1 MMRIKS
7 AFLAL
12 KKRFLFSVLLLIQ
25 ITFGLAT
32 ITSSINVFYNLHH
45 LNDKSSS
52 VLNVDKT
59 YLINFET
66 TADRLQ
72 SKKFNKEQIQEVYKT
87 IQQNKDVI
95 SYGTY
100 EQRVIEIESSNRPLQ
115 TSMITDL
122 KHKTFRDDRPTI
134 KTIFVDE
141 NYYKMLHLPL
151 KSEEGFLHEDFK
163 KNSEE
168 KTKVLMGSY
177 FKKYFQV
184 GDTINNQY
192 TIIGFLPENKF
203 IVNNNNPLNA
213 YLKLDYAMIMPMSSN
228 RYEKYEAM
236 FLRLHQS
243 TVLYLR
249 KDADVKKL
257 EESIL
262 LKGNDG
268 TFYLKS
274 LGNEINEGVTLD
286 SYSEIPQL
294 IVGILFVLFS
304 IVGIVV
310 TTIISILMRKREFG
324 IKIAFG
330 ESKFGMFIQI
340 VLENIIVAIVGLGMS
355 LVYFSWRYGALL
367 QMSKD
372 IKTATV
378 LDFKLDMPILF
389 LVFLFLLMIII
400 VSNVIV
406 FLYIRKLEPKTLIGG
421 ME

>member
-1 MMRIKS
+1 MRIKS

-52 VLNVDKT
+52 VLNADKT
-59 YLINFET
+59 YLVTFEMT
-66 TADRLQ
+66 TDKLQ
-72 SKKFNKEQIQEVYKT
+72 SNKFNKEQIQEVYKT

-100 EQRVIEIESSNRPLQ
+100 EARVIEIESSNRPFQ
-115 TSMITDL
+115 NSMITDL
-122 KHKTFRDDRPTI
+122 KNKTFRDDRPTI
-134 KTIFVDE
+134 TTIFVDE
-141 NYYKMLHLPL
+141 NYYKMLQLPL
-151 KSEEGFLHEDFK
+151 KSEEGFLHEDFQ

-192 TIIGFLPENKF
+192 TITGFLPENKF
-203 IVNNNNPLNA
+203 IVNNNTTNA
-213 YLKLDYAMIMPMSSN
+213 YSKLDYVMIIPMSSN
-228 RYEKYEAM
+228 RVEKYEAM

-257 EESIL
+257 EESIQ
-262 LKGNDG
+262 LKGNGG
-268 TFYLKS
+268 TFYLKN
-274 LGNEINEGVTLD
+274 LGDEINEDVTFN

-294 IVGILFVLFS
+294 IVGILFILFS

-355 LVYFSWRYGALL
+355 LVYFSWRYGVLL

-372 IKTATV
+372 LKESTV
-378 LDFKLDMPILF
+378 LDFKLNMPILF
-389 LVFLFLLMIII
+389 LVFLFLLLIIV

-406 FLYIRKLEPKTLIGG
+406 FLFIRKLEPKTLIGG

>member
-7 AFLAL
+7 TFIAL

-59 YLINFET
+59 YLVTFERT
-66 TADRLQ
+66 TDRLQ
-72 SKKFNKEQIQEVYKT
+72 SNQFNKEQIQAVYNT
-87 IQQNKDVI
+87 IHQNKDVI

-100 EQRVIEIESSNRPLQ
+100 EESLIEIESSNRPLQ
-115 TSMITDL
+115 NSMIADL
-122 KHKTFRDDRPTI
+122 KHKTFHDERPTVQ
-134 KTIFVDE
+134 TIVVDE
-141 NYYKMLHLPL
+141 NYYQLLHLPL
-151 KSEEGFLHEDFK
+151 KPEEVFLHEDFQ
-163 KNSEE
+163 KNSED

-203 IVNNNNPLNA
+203 IVNNNSTNV
-213 YLKLDYAMIMPMSSN
+213 YLKLDYAMIMPMSSD
-228 RYEKYEAM
+228 RYENYEGM

-243 TVLYLR
+243 TVLHLQ
-249 KDADVKKL
+249 KDADIKKL
-257 EESIL
+257 EESIQ
-262 LKGNDG
+262 LKGNGG
-268 TFYLKS
+268 TFHLKN
-274 LGNEINEGVTLD
+274 LGDEINIDVTLN

-294 IVGILFVLFS
+294 IIGILFILFS

-310 TTIISILMRKREFG
+310 TTIVSILMRKREFG
-324 IKIAFG
+324 IKIVFG

-340 VLENIIVAIVGLGMS
+340 VLENIIVAIAGLGMS
-355 LVYFSWRYGALL
+355 LVYFSWRYGRLL

-372 IKTATV
+372 FKVASV
-378 LDFKLDMPILF
+378 LDFKLNMPIIF
-389 LVFLFLLMIII
+389 LVFLFLLLIII
-400 VSNVIV
+400 VSNFIV
-406 FLYIRKLEPKTLIGG
+406 FLFIRKLEPKTLIGG

>member
-1 MMRIKS
+1 MRIKS

-59 YLINFET
+59 YLVTFERT
-66 TADRLQ
+66 TDRLQ
-72 SKKFNKEQIQEVYKT
+72 SNQFNKEQIQAVYNT
-87 IQQNKDVI
+87 IHQNKDVI

-100 EQRVIEIESSNRPLQ
+100 EESLIEIESSNRPLQ
-115 TSMITDL
+115 NSMIADL
-122 KHKTFRDDRPTI
+122 KHKTFHDERPTVQ
-134 KTIFVDE
+134 TIVVDE
-141 NYYKMLHLPL
+141 NYYKLLHLPL
-151 KSEEGFLHEDFK
+151 KPEEVFLHEDFQ
-163 KNSEE
+163 KNSED

-203 IVNNNNPLNA
+203 IVDNNSTNV
-213 YLKLDYAMIMPMSSN
+213 YLKLDYAMIMPMSFD
-228 RYEKYEAM
+228 RYENYEGM

-243 TVLYLR
+243 TVLHLQ
-249 KDADVKKL
+249 KDADIKKL
-257 EESIL
+257 EESIQ
-262 LKGNDG
+262 LKGNGG
-268 TFYLKS
+268 TFHLKN
-274 LGNEINEGVTLD
+274 LGDEINIDVTLN

-294 IVGILFVLFS
+294 IIGILFILFS

-310 TTIISILMRKREFG
+310 TTIVSILMRKREFG
-324 IKIAFG
+324 IKIVFG

-355 LVYFSWRYGALL
+355 LVYFSWRYGRLL

-372 IKTATV
+372 FKVASV

-389 LVFLFLLMIII
+389 LVFLFLLLIIV

-406 FLYIRKLEPKTLIGG
+406 FLFIRKLEPKTLIGG

>member
-1 MMRIKS
+1 MMKIKS

-12 KKRFLFSVLLLIQ
+12 KKRLLFSVLLLIQ

-66 TADRLQ
+66 TADRSQ
-72 SKKFNKEQIQEVYKT
+72 SNKFNKEQIQEVYKT

-115 TSMITDL
+115 TSMINDL
-122 KHKTFRDDRPTI
+122 KHKTYHDDRPTI

-141 NYYKMLHLPL
+141 NYYKLLHLPL
-151 KSEEGFLHEDFK
+151 KFEEGFLHEDFQ

-192 TIIGFLPENKF
+192 TITGFLPENKF
-203 IVNNNNPLNA
+203 IVNNNTTNT

-243 TVLYLR
+243 TVLYLQ
-249 KDADVKKL
+249 KGADIKKL
-257 EESIL
+257 EESIQ

-274 LGNEINEGVTLD
+274 LGEEINEGVTLD

-294 IVGILFVLFS
+294 IVGILFILFS

-372 IKTATV
+372 IKTVTV

-389 LVFLFLLMIII
+389 LVFLFLL
-400 VSNVIV
+400 
-406 FLYIRKLEPKTLIGG
+406 LI
-421 ME
+421 

>member
-7 AFLAL
+7 AFIAL

-32 ITSSINVFYNLHH
+32 LTSSINVFYNLHH

-59 YLINFET
+59 YLVTFEMT
-66 TADRLQ
+66 TDRLQ
-72 SKKFNKEQIQEVYKT
+72 SNQFNKEKIQAVYNT
-87 IQQNKDVI
+87 IHQNKDVI

-100 EQRVIEIESSNRPLQ
+100 EERVIEIESSNRPFQ
-115 TSMITDL
+115 NSMITDL
-122 KHKTFRDDRPTI
+122 KNKTFHDERPTI

-141 NYYKMLHLPL
+141 NYYKMLRLPL
-151 KSEEGFLHEDFK
+151 KPEEGFSHDDFQ

-184 GDTINNQY
+184 GDTINDQY
-192 TIIGFLPENKF
+192 TITGFLPENKF
-203 IVNNNNPLNA
+203 IVNNNTTNT
-213 YLKLDYAMIMPMSSN
+213 YLKLDYAMIMPMSFD
-228 RYEKYEAM
+228 RFEKYEAM

-243 TVLYLR
+243 TVLYLQ
-249 KDADVKKL
+249 KGADVKKL
-257 EESIL
+257 EESIQ
-262 LKGNDG
+262 LKGNGG
-268 TFYLKS
+268 TFHLKS
-274 LGNEINEGVTLD
+274 LGDEINEDVTLNG
-286 SYSEIPQL
+286 YSEIPQL
-294 IVGILFVLFS
+294 IVGILFIVFS

-310 TTIISILMRKREFG
+310 TTIVSILMRKREFG

-340 VLENIIVAIVGLGMS
+340 VLENIIVAITGLGMS
-355 LVYFSWRYGALL
+355 IAYFSWRYGVLL

-372 IKTATV
+372 LKEATV

-389 LVFLFLLMIII
+389 LVFLFLLLII
-400 VSNVIV
+400 VISNIIV
-406 FLYIRKLEPKTLIGG
+406 FLFIRKLEPKTLIGG

>member
-7 AFLAL
+7 AFIAL

-52 VLNVDKT
+52 ALNVDKT
-59 YLINFET
+59 YLVTFER

-72 SKKFNKEQIQEVYKT
+72 SNQFNKEQIQAVYNT
-87 IQQNKDVI
+87 IHQNKDVI

-100 EQRVIEIESSNRPLQ
+100 EESLIEIESSNRPLQ
-115 TSMITDL
+115 NSMIADL
-122 KHKTFRDDRPTI
+122 KHKTFHDERPTVQ
-134 KTIFVDE
+134 TIVVDE
-141 NYYKMLHLPL
+141 NYYKLLGLHFKP
-151 KSEEGFLHEDFK
+151 EDFP

-192 TIIGFLPENKF
+192 IIIGFLPENKF
-203 IVNNNNPLNA
+203 IVDNNTTNV
-213 YLKLDYAMIMPMSSN
+213 YLKLDYAMIMPMSSD
-228 RYEKYEAM
+228 RYENYEGM

-243 TVLYLR
+243 TVLHLR

-257 EESIL
+257 EESIQ
-262 LKGNDG
+262 LKGNGG
-268 TFYLKS
+268 TFHLKN
-274 LGNEINEGVTLD
+274 LGDEINIDVTLN

-294 IVGILFVLFS
+294 IVGILFILFS
-304 IVGIVV
+304 IVGMVV
-310 TTIISILMRKREFG
+310 TTIVSILMRKREFG
-324 IKIAFG
+324 IKIVFG

-340 VLENIIVAIVGLGMS
+340 VLENIIVAIAGLGMS
-355 LVYFSWRYGALL
+355 IAYFSWRYGKLL

-372 IKTATV
+372 FKAV
-378 LDFKLDMPILF
+378 SALDFKLDMPILF
-389 LVFLFLLMIII
+389 LVFLFLLLIII

-406 FLYIRKLEPKTLIGG
+406 FLFIRKLEPKTLIGG

>member
-12 KKRFLFSVLLLIQ
+12 KKRLLFSVLLLIQ

-66 TADRLQ
+66 TADRSQ
-72 SKKFNKEQIQEVYKT
+72 SNKFNKEQIQEVYKT

-115 TSMITDL
+115 TSMINDL
-122 KHKTFRDDRPTI
+122 KHKTYHDDRPTI

-141 NYYKMLHLPL
+141 NYYKLLHLPL
-151 KSEEGFLHEDFK
+151 KFEEGFLHEDFQ

-192 TIIGFLPENKF
+192 TITGFLPENKF
-203 IVNNNNPLNA
+203 IVNNNTTNT

-243 TVLYLR
+243 TVLYLQ
-249 KDADVKKL
+249 KGADIKKL
-257 EESIL
+257 EESIQ

-274 LGNEINEGVTLD
+274 LGEEINEGVTLD

-294 IVGILFVLFS
+294 IVGILFILFS

-372 IKTATV
+372 IKTVTV
-378 LDFKLDMPILF
+378 LDL
-389 LVFLFLLMIII
+389 
-400 VSNVIV
+400 S
-406 FLYIRKLEPKTLIGG
+406 LIHI
-421 ME
+421 

>member
-7 AFLAL
+7 AFIAL

-32 ITSSINVFYNLHH
+32 ITSSINVFYNLHY

-59 YLINFET
+59 YLVTFEMT
-66 TADRLQ
+66 TDRLQ
-72 SKKFNKEQIQEVYKT
+72 SNQFNKEEIQAVYNT
-87 IQQNKDVI
+87 IHQNKDVI

-100 EQRVIEIESSNRPLQ
+100 EERVIEIESSNRPFQ
-115 TSMITDL
+115 ISMITDL
-122 KHKTFRDDRPTI
+122 KHKTFHDERPTI

-151 KSEEGFLHEDFK
+151 KPEEGFSHDDFQ

-192 TIIGFLPENKF
+192 TITGFLPENKF
-203 IVNNNNPLNA
+203 IVNNNTTNT
-213 YLKLDYAMIMPMSSN
+213 YLKLDYAMIMPMSFD
-228 RYEKYEAM
+228 RFEKYEAM

-243 TVLYLR
+243 TVLYLQ
-249 KDADVKKL
+249 KGADVKKL
-257 EESIL
+257 EESIQ
-262 LKGNDG
+262 LKGNSG
-268 TFYLKS
+268 TFHLKS
-274 LGNEINEGVTLD
+274 LGDEINEDVTLNG
-286 SYSEIPQL
+286 YSEIPQL
-294 IVGILFVLFS
+294 IVGILFIVFS

-310 TTIISILMRKREFG
+310 TTIVSILMRKREFG

-340 VLENIIVAIVGLGMS
+340 VLENIIVAITGLGMS
-355 LVYFSWRYGALL
+355 IAYFSWRYGVLL

-372 IKTATV
+372 LKEATV

-389 LVFLFLLMIII
+389 LVFLFLLLIII
-400 VSNVIV
+400 VSNVTV
-406 FLYIRKLEPKTLIGG
+406 FLFIRKLEPKTLIGG

>member
-1 MMRIKS
+1 MRIKS
-7 AFLAL
+7 TFIAL

-59 YLINFET
+59 YLVTFERT
-66 TADRLQ
+66 TDRLQ
-72 SKKFNKEQIQEVYKT
+72 SNQFNKEQIQAVYNT
-87 IQQNKDVI
+87 IHQNKDVI

-100 EQRVIEIESSNRPLQ
+100 EESLIEIESSNRPLQ
-115 TSMITDL
+115 NSMIADL
-122 KHKTFRDDRPTI
+122 KHKTFHDERPTVQ
-134 KTIFVDE
+134 TIVVDE
-141 NYYKMLHLPL
+141 NYYQLLHLPL
-151 KSEEGFLHEDFK
+151 KPEEVFLHEDFQ
-163 KNSEE
+163 KNSED

-203 IVNNNNPLNA
+203 IVNNNSTNV
-213 YLKLDYAMIMPMSSN
+213 YLKLDYAMIMPMSSD
-228 RYEKYEAM
+228 RYENYEGM

-243 TVLYLR
+243 TVLHLQ
-249 KDADVKKL
+249 KDADIKKL
-257 EESIL
+257 EESIQ
-262 LKGNDG
+262 LKGNGG
-268 TFYLKS
+268 TFHLKN
-274 LGNEINEGVTLD
+274 LGDEINIDVTLN

-294 IVGILFVLFS
+294 IIGILFILFS

-310 TTIISILMRKREFG
+310 TTIVSILMRKREFG
-324 IKIAFG
+324 IKIVFG

-340 VLENIIVAIVGLGMS
+340 VLENIIVAIAGLGMS
-355 LVYFSWRYGALL
+355 LVYFSWRYGRLL

-372 IKTATV
+372 FKVASV
-378 LDFKLDMPILF
+378 LDFKLNMPIIF
-389 LVFLFLLMIII
+389 LVFLFLLLIII
-400 VSNVIV
+400 VSNFIV
-406 FLYIRKLEPKTLIGG
+406 FLFIRKLEPKTLIGG

>member
-1 MMRIKS
+1 MRIKS
-7 AFLAL
+7 AFIAL

-32 ITSSINVFYNLHH
+32 ITSSINVFYNLNY

-52 VLNVDKT
+52 VLNGDKT
-59 YLINFET
+59 YLVTFERT
-66 TADRLQ
+66 TDRLQ
-72 SKKFNKEQIQEVYKT
+72 GNQFNKEKIQAVYNT
-87 IQQNKDVI
+87 IHQNKDVI

-100 EQRVIEIESSNRPLQ
+100 EERVIEIESSNRPFQ
-115 TSMITDL
+115 NSMITDL
-122 KHKTFRDDRPTI
+122 KNKTFHDERPTI

-151 KSEEGFLHEDFK
+151 KPEEGFSYDDFQ

-192 TIIGFLPENKF
+192 TITGFLPENKF
-203 IVNNNNPLNA
+203 IVNNNTTNT
-213 YLKLDYAMIMPMSSN
+213 YLKLDYAMIMPMSFD
-228 RYEKYEAM
+228 RFEKYEAM

-243 TVLYLR
+243 TVLYLQ
-249 KDADVKKL
+249 KGADVKKL
-257 EESIL
+257 EESIQ
-262 LKGNDG
+262 LKGNGG
-268 TFYLKS
+268 TFHLKS
-274 LGNEINEGVTLD
+274 LGDEINEDVTLNG
-286 SYSEIPQL
+286 YSEIPQL
-294 IVGILFVLFS
+294 IVGILFIVFS

-310 TTIISILMRKREFG
+310 TTIVSILMRKREFG

-340 VLENIIVAIVGLGMS
+340 VLENIIVAITGLGMS
-355 LVYFSWRYGALL
+355 IAYFSWRYGVLL

-372 IKTATV
+372 LKEATV

-389 LVFLFLLMIII
+389 LVFLFLLLIII
-400 VSNVIV
+400 VSNVTV
-406 FLYIRKLEPKTLIGG
+406 FLFIRKLEPKTLIGG

>member
-12 KKRFLFSVLLLIQ
+12 KKRLLFSVLLLIQ

-66 TADRLQ
+66 TADRSQ
-72 SKKFNKEQIQEVYKT
+72 SNKFNKEQIQEVYKT

-115 TSMITDL
+115 TSMINDL
-122 KHKTFRDDRPTI
+122 KHKTYHDDRPTI

-141 NYYKMLHLPL
+141 NYYKLLHLPL
-151 KSEEGFLHEDFK
+151 KFEEGFLHEDFQ

-192 TIIGFLPENKF
+192 TITGFLPENKF
-203 IVNNNNPLNA
+203 NVNNNTTNT

-243 TVLYLR
+243 TVLYLQ
-249 KDADVKKL
+249 KGADIKKL
-257 EESIL
+257 EESIQ

-274 LGNEINEGVTLD
+274 LGEEINEGVTLD

-294 IVGILFVLFS
+294 IVGILFILFS

-372 IKTATV
+372 IKTVTV

-389 LVFLFLLMIII
+389 LVFLFLLLIIV

-406 FLYIRKLEPKTLIGG
+406 FLFIRKLEPKTLIGG

>member
-1 MMRIKS
+1 MRIKS
-7 AFLAL
+7 AFIAL

-32 ITSSINVFYNLHH
+32 ITSSINVFYNLNY

-52 VLNVDKT
+52 VLNGDKT
-59 YLINFET
+59 YLVTFEMT
-66 TADRLQ
+66 TDRLQ
-72 SKKFNKEQIQEVYKT
+72 SNQFNKEKIQAVYNT
-87 IQQNKDVI
+87 IHQNKDVI

-100 EQRVIEIESSNRPLQ
+100 EERVIEIESSNRPFQ
-115 TSMITDL
+115 NSMITDL
-122 KHKTFRDDRPTI
+122 KNKTFHDERPTI

-151 KSEEGFLHEDFK
+151 KPEEGFSYDDFQ

-192 TIIGFLPENKF
+192 TITGFLPENKF
-203 IVNNNNPLNA
+203 IVNNNTTNT
-213 YLKLDYAMIMPMSSN
+213 YLKLDYAMIMPMSFD
-228 RYEKYEAM
+228 RFEKYEAM

-243 TVLYLR
+243 TVLYLQ
-249 KDADVKKL
+249 KGADVKKL
-257 EESIL
+257 EESIQ
-262 LKGNDG
+262 LKGNGG
-268 TFYLKS
+268 TFHLKS
-274 LGNEINEGVTLD
+274 LGDEINEDVTLNG
-286 SYSEIPQL
+286 YSEIPQL
-294 IVGILFVLFS
+294 IVGILFIVFS

-310 TTIISILMRKREFG
+310 TTIVSILMRKREFG

-340 VLENIIVAIVGLGMS
+340 VLENIIVAITGLGMS
-355 LVYFSWRYGALL
+355 IAYFSWRYGVLL

-372 IKTATV
+372 LKEATV

-389 LVFLFLLMIII
+389 LVFLFLLLIII
-400 VSNVIV
+400 VSNVTV
-406 FLYIRKLEPKTLIGG
+406 FLFIRKLEPKTLIGG

>member
-1 MMRIKS
+1 MRIKS

-52 VLNVDKT
+52 VLNADKT
-59 YLINFET
+59 YLVTFEMT
-66 TADRLQ
+66 TDKLQ
-72 SKKFNKEQIQEVYKT
+72 SNKFNKEQIQEVYKT

-100 EQRVIEIESSNRPLQ
+100 EARVIEIESSNRPFQ
-115 TSMITDL
+115 NSMITDL

-134 KTIFVDE
+134 TTIFVDE
-141 NYYKMLHLPL
+141 NYYKMLQLPL
-151 KSEEGFLHEDFK
+151 KSEEGFLHEDFQ

-192 TIIGFLPENKF
+192 TITGFLPENKF
-203 IVNNNNPLNA
+203 IVNNNTTNA
-213 YLKLDYAMIMPMSSN
+213 YSKLDYVMIIPMSSN
-228 RYEKYEAM
+228 RVEKYEAM

-257 EESIL
+257 EESIQ
-262 LKGNDG
+262 LKGNGG
-268 TFYLKS
+268 TFYLKN
-274 LGNEINEGVTLD
+274 LGDEINEDVTFN

-294 IVGILFVLFS
+294 IVGILFILFS

-355 LVYFSWRYGALL
+355 LVYFSWRYRVLL

-372 IKTATV
+372 LKEATV

-389 LVFLFLLMIII
+389 LVFLFLLLIII

-406 FLYIRKLEPKTLIGG
+406 FLFIKKLEPKTLIGG

>member
-1 MMRIKS
+1 MRIKS
-7 AFLAL
+7 AFIAL

-32 ITSSINVFYNLHH
+32 ITSSINVFYNLHY

-59 YLINFET
+59 YLVTFEMT
-66 TADRLQ
+66 TDRLQ
-72 SKKFNKEQIQEVYKT
+72 SNQFNKEKIQAVYNT
-87 IQQNKDVI
+87 IHQNKDVI

-100 EQRVIEIESSNRPLQ
+100 EERVIEIESSNRPFQ
-115 TSMITDL
+115 NSMITDL
-122 KHKTFRDDRPTI
+122 KHKTFHDERPTI

-151 KSEEGFLHEDFK
+151 KPEEGFSYDDFQ

-192 TIIGFLPENKF
+192 TITGFLPENKF
-203 IVNNNNPLNA
+203 IVNNNTTNT
-213 YLKLDYAMIMPMSSN
+213 YLKLDYAMIMPMSFD
-228 RYEKYEAM
+228 RFEKYEAM

-243 TVLYLR
+243 TVLYLQ
-249 KDADVKKL
+249 KGADVKKL
-257 EESIL
+257 EESIQ
-262 LKGNDG
+262 LKGNGG
-268 TFYLKS
+268 TFHLKS
-274 LGNEINEGVTLD
+274 LGDEINEDVTLNG
-286 SYSEIPQL
+286 YSEIPQL
-294 IVGILFVLFS
+294 IVGILFIVFS

-310 TTIISILMRKREFG
+310 TTIVSILMRKREFG

-340 VLENIIVAIVGLGMS
+340 VLENIIVAITGLGMS
-355 LVYFSWRYGALL
+355 IAYFSWRYGVLL

-372 IKTATV
+372 LKEATV

-389 LVFLFLLMIII
+389 LVFLFLLLIII
-400 VSNVIV
+400 VSNVTV
-406 FLYIRKLEPKTLIGG
+406 FLFIRKLEPKTLIGG

>member
-1 MMRIKS
+1 MMKIKS

-12 KKRFLFSVLLLIQ
+12 KKRLLFSVLLLIQ

-66 TADRLQ
+66 TADRSQ
-72 SKKFNKEQIQEVYKT
+72 SNKFNKEQIQEVYKT

-115 TSMITDL
+115 TSMINDL
-122 KHKTFRDDRPTI
+122 KHKTYHDDTPTI

-141 NYYKMLHLPL
+141 NYYKLLHLPL
-151 KSEEGFLHEDFK
+151 KFEEGFLHEDFQ

-192 TIIGFLPENKF
+192 TITGFLPENKF
-203 IVNNNNPLNA
+203 IVNNNTTNT

-243 TVLYLR
+243 TVLYLQ
-249 KDADVKKL
+249 KGADIKKL
-257 EESIL
+257 EESIQ

-274 LGNEINEGVTLD
+274 LGEEINEGVTLD

-294 IVGILFVLFS
+294 IVGILFILFS

-372 IKTATV
+372 IKTVTV

-389 LVFLFLLMIII
+389 LVFLFLLLIIV

-406 FLYIRKLEPKTLIGG
+406 
-421 ME
+421 

>member
-52 VLNVDKT
+52 VLNADKT
-59 YLINFET
+59 YLVTFEMT
-66 TADRLQ
+66 TDKLQ
-72 SKKFNKEQIQEVYKT
+72 SNKFNKEQIQEVYKT

-100 EQRVIEIESSNRPLQ
+100 EARVIEIESSNRPFQ
-115 TSMITDL
+115 NSMITDL
-122 KHKTFRDDRPTI
+122 KNKTFRDDRPTI
-134 KTIFVDE
+134 TTIFVDE
-141 NYYKMLHLPL
+141 NYYKMLQLPL
-151 KSEEGFLHEDFK
+151 KSEEGFLHEDFQ

-192 TIIGFLPENKF
+192 TITGFLPENKF
-203 IVNNNNPLNA
+203 IVNNNTTNA
-213 YLKLDYAMIMPMSSN
+213 YSKLDYVMIIPMSSN
-228 RYEKYEAM
+228 RVEKYEAM

-257 EESIL
+257 EESIQ
-262 LKGNDG
+262 LKGNGG
-268 TFYLKS
+268 TFYLKN
-274 LGNEINEGVTLD
+274 LGDEINEDVTFN

-294 IVGILFVLFS
+294 IVGILFILFS

-355 LVYFSWRYGALL
+355 LVYFSWRYGVLL

-372 IKTATV
+372 LKESTV
-378 LDFKLDMPILF
+378 LDFKLNMPILF
-389 LVFLFLLMIII
+389 LVFLFLLLIIV

-406 FLYIRKLEPKTLIGG
+406 FLFIRKLEPKTLIGG

>member
-7 AFLAL
+7 AFIAL

-52 VLNVDKT
+52 ALNVDKT
-59 YLINFET
+59 YLVTFERMT
-66 TADRLQ
+66 DRLQ
-72 SKKFNKEQIQEVYKT
+72 SNQFNKEQIQAVYNT
-87 IQQNKDVI
+87 IHQNKDVI

-100 EQRVIEIESSNRPLQ
+100 EESLIEIESSNRPLQ
-115 TSMITDL
+115 NSMIADL
-122 KHKTFRDDRPTI
+122 KHKTFHDERPTVQ
-134 KTIFVDE
+134 TIVVDE
-141 NYYKMLHLPL
+141 NYYKLLGLHLKP
-151 KSEEGFLHEDFK
+151 KEGFLHEDFP

-203 IVNNNNPLNA
+203 IVDNNTTNV

-228 RYEKYEAM
+228 RYENYEGM

-243 TVLYLR
+243 TVLHLR

-257 EESIL
+257 EELIQ
-262 LKGNDG
+262 LKGNGG
-268 TFYLKS
+268 TFHLKN
-274 LGNEINEGVTLD
+274 LGDEINIDVTLN

-294 IVGILFVLFS
+294 IVGILFILFS
-304 IVGIVV
+304 IVGMAV
-310 TTIISILMRKREFG
+310 TTIVSILMRKREFG
-324 IKIAFG
+324 IKIVFG

-340 VLENIIVAIVGLGMS
+340 VLENIIVAIAGLGMS
-355 LVYFSWRYGALL
+355 IAYFSWRYGKLL

-372 IKTATV
+372 FKAV
-378 LDFKLDMPILF
+378 SALDFKLDMPILF
-389 LVFLFLLMIII
+389 LVFLFLLLIII

-406 FLYIRKLEPKTLIGG
+406 FLFIRKLEPKTLIGG

>member
-1 MMRIKS
+1 MRIKS
-7 AFLAL
+7 AFIAL

-32 ITSSINVFYNLHH
+32 ITSSINVFYNLHY

-59 YLINFET
+59 YLVTFEMT
-66 TADRLQ
+66 TDRLQ
-72 SKKFNKEQIQEVYKT
+72 SNQFNKEKIQAVYNT
-87 IQQNKDVI
+87 IHQNKDVI

-100 EQRVIEIESSNRPLQ
+100 EERVIEIESSNRPFQ
-115 TSMITDL
+115 NSMITDL
-122 KHKTFRDDRPTI
+122 KHKTFHDERPTI

-151 KSEEGFLHEDFK
+151 KPEEGFSYDDFQ

-192 TIIGFLPENKF
+192 TITGFLPENKF
-203 IVNNNNPLNA
+203 IVNNNTTNT
-213 YLKLDYAMIMPMSSN
+213 YLKLDYAMIMPMSFD
-228 RYEKYEAM
+228 RFEKYEAM

-243 TVLYLR
+243 TVLYLQ
-249 KDADVKKL
+249 KGADVKKL
-257 EESIL
+257 EESIQ
-262 LKGNDG
+262 LKGNGG
-268 TFYLKS
+268 TFHLKS
-274 LGNEINEGVTLD
+274 LGDEINEDVTLNG
-286 SYSEIPQL
+286 YSEIPQL
-294 IVGILFVLFS
+294 IVGILFIVFS

-310 TTIISILMRKREFG
+310 TTIVSILMRKREFG

-340 VLENIIVAIVGLGMS
+340 VLENIIVAITGLGMS
-355 LVYFSWRYGALL
+355 IAYFSWRYGVLL

-372 IKTATV
+372 LKEVTV

-389 LVFLFLLMIII
+389 LVFLFLLLIII

-406 FLYIRKLEPKTLIGG
+406 FLFIRKLNRKH
-421 ME
+421 

>member
-32 ITSSINVFYNLHH
+32 ITSSINVFYNLHY

-52 VLNVDKT
+52 ILNVDKT
-59 YLINFET
+59 YLVTFEMT
-66 TADRLQ
+66 TDRLQ
-72 SKKFNKEQIQEVYKT
+72 SNQFNKEKIQAVYNT
-87 IQQNKDVI
+87 IHQNKDVI

-100 EQRVIEIESSNRPLQ
+100 EERVIEIESSNRPFQ
-115 TSMITDL
+115 NSMITDL
-122 KHKTFRDDRPTI
+122 KHKTFHDERPTI

-151 KSEEGFLHEDFK
+151 KPEESFSHDDFQ

-192 TIIGFLPENKF
+192 TITGFLPENKF
-203 IVNNNNPLNA
+203 IVNNNTTNT
-213 YLKLDYAMIMPMSSN
+213 YLKLDYAMIMPMSFD
-228 RYEKYEAM
+228 RFEKYEAM

-243 TVLYLR
+243 TVLYLQ
-249 KDADVKKL
+249 KGADVKKL
-257 EESIL
+257 EEAIQ
-262 LKGNDG
+262 LKGNGG
-268 TFYLKS
+268 TLHLKS
-274 LGNEINEGVTLD
+274 LGDEINEDVTLNG
-286 SYSEIPQL
+286 YSEIPQL
-294 IVGILFVLFS
+294 IVGILFIVFS

-310 TTIISILMRKREFG
+310 TTIVSILMRKREFG

-340 VLENIIVAIVGLGMS
+340 VLENIIVAITGLGMS
-355 LVYFSWRYGALL
+355 IAYFSWRYGVLL

-372 IKTATV
+372 LKEATV

-389 LVFLFLLMIII
+389 LVFLFLLLIII

-406 FLYIRKLEPKTLIGG
+406 FLFIRKLEPKTLIGG

>member
-12 KKRFLFSVLLLIQ
+12 KKRLLFSVLLLIQ

-66 TADRLQ
+66 TADRSQ
-72 SKKFNKEQIQEVYKT
+72 SNKFNKEQIQEVYKT

-115 TSMITDL
+115 TSMINDL
-122 KHKTFRDDRPTI
+122 KHKTYHDDRPTI

-141 NYYKMLHLPL
+141 NYYKLLHLPL
-151 KSEEGFLHEDFK
+151 KFEEGFLHEDFQ

-192 TIIGFLPENKF
+192 TITGFLPENKF
-203 IVNNNNPLNA
+203 IVNNNTTNT

-243 TVLYLR
+243 TVLYLQ
-249 KDADVKKL
+249 KGADIKKL
-257 EESIL
+257 EESIQ

-274 LGNEINEGVTLD
+274 LGEEINEGVTLD

-294 IVGILFVLFS
+294 IVGILFILFS

-355 LVYFSWRYGALL
+355 LVYFSWRYGTLL

-372 IKTATV
+372 IKTVTV

-389 LVFLFLLMIII
+389 LVFLFLLLIIV

-406 FLYIRKLEPKTLIGG
+406 FLFIRKLEPKTLIGG

>member
-52 VLNVDKT
+52 VLNADKT
-59 YLINFET
+59 YLVTFEMT
-66 TADRLQ
+66 TDKLQ
-72 SKKFNKEQIQEVYKT
+72 SNKFNKEQIQEVYKT

-100 EQRVIEIESSNRPLQ
+100 EARVIEIESSNRPFQ
-115 TSMITDL
+115 NSMITDL

-134 KTIFVDE
+134 TTIFVDE
-141 NYYKMLHLPL
+141 NYYKMLQLPL
-151 KSEEGFLHEDFK
+151 KSEEGFLHEDFQ

-192 TIIGFLPENKF
+192 TITGLLPENKF
-203 IVNNNNPLNA
+203 IVNNNTTNA
-213 YLKLDYAMIMPMSSN
+213 YSKLDYVMIIPMSSN
-228 RYEKYEAM
+228 RVEKYEAM

-257 EESIL
+257 EESIQ
-262 LKGNDG
+262 LKGNGG
-268 TFYLKS
+268 TFYLKN
-274 LGNEINEGVTLD
+274 LGDEINEDVTFN

-294 IVGILFVLFS
+294 IVGILFILFS

-355 LVYFSWRYGALL
+355 LVYFSWRYGILL

-372 IKTATV
+372 LKESTV
-378 LDFKLDMPILF
+378 LDFKLNMPILF
-389 LVFLFLLMIII
+389 LVFLFLLLIIV

-406 FLYIRKLEPKTLIGG
+406 FLFIRKLEPKTLIGG

>member
-1 MMRIKS
+1 MRIKS
-7 AFLAL
+7 AFIAL

-32 ITSSINVFYNLHH
+32 ITSSINVFYNLNY

-52 VLNVDKT
+52 VLNGDKT
-59 YLINFET
+59 YLVTFEMT
-66 TADRLQ
+66 TDRLQ
-72 SKKFNKEQIQEVYKT
+72 SNQFNKEKIQAVYNT
-87 IQQNKDVI
+87 IHQNKDVI

-100 EQRVIEIESSNRPLQ
+100 EERVIEIESSNRPFQ
-115 TSMITDL
+115 NSMITDL
-122 KHKTFRDDRPTI
+122 KHKTFHDERPTI

-151 KSEEGFLHEDFK
+151 KPEEGFSYDDFQ

-192 TIIGFLPENKF
+192 TITGFLPENKF
-203 IVNNNNPLNA
+203 IVNNNTTNT
-213 YLKLDYAMIMPMSSN
+213 YLKLDYAMIMPMSFD
-228 RYEKYEAM
+228 RFEKYEAM

-243 TVLYLR
+243 TVLYLQ
-249 KDADVKKL
+249 KGADVKKL
-257 EESIL
+257 EESIQ
-262 LKGNDG
+262 LKGNGG
-268 TFYLKS
+268 TFHLKS
-274 LGNEINEGVTLD
+274 LGDEINEDVTLNG
-286 SYSEIPQL
+286 YSEIPQL
-294 IVGILFVLFS
+294 IVGILFIVFS

-310 TTIISILMRKREFG
+310 TTIVSILMRKREFG

-340 VLENIIVAIVGLGMS
+340 VLENIIVAITGLGMS
-355 LVYFSWRYGALL
+355 IAYFSWRYGVLL

-372 IKTATV
+372 LKEATV

-389 LVFLFLLMIII
+389 LVFLFLLLIII

-406 FLYIRKLEPKTLIGG
+406 FLFIKKLEPKTLIGR

>member
-1 MMRIKS
+1 MRIKS
-7 AFLAL
+7 AFIAL

-32 ITSSINVFYNLHH
+32 ITSSINVFYNLHY

-59 YLINFET
+59 YLVTFEMT
-66 TADRLQ
+66 TDRLQ
-72 SKKFNKEQIQEVYKT
+72 SNQFNKEKIQAVYNT
-87 IQQNKDVI
+87 IHQNKDVI

-100 EQRVIEIESSNRPLQ
+100 EERVIEIESSNRPFQ
-115 TSMITDL
+115 NSMITDL
-122 KHKTFRDDRPTI
+122 KHKTFHDERPTI

-151 KSEEGFLHEDFK
+151 KPEEGFSYDDFQ

-192 TIIGFLPENKF
+192 TITGFLPENKF
-203 IVNNNNPLNA
+203 IVNNNTTNT
-213 YLKLDYAMIMPMSSN
+213 YLKLDYAMIMPMSFD
-228 RYEKYEAM
+228 RFEKYEAM

-243 TVLYLR
+243 TVLYLQ
-249 KDADVKKL
+249 KGADVKKL
-257 EESIL
+257 EESIQ
-262 LKGNDG
+262 LKGNGG
-268 TFYLKS
+268 TFHLKS
-274 LGNEINEGVTLD
+274 LGDEINEDVTLNG
-286 SYSEIPQL
+286 YSEIPQL
-294 IVGILFVLFS
+294 IVGILFIVFS

-310 TTIISILMRKREFG
+310 TTIVSILMRKREFG

-340 VLENIIVAIVGLGMS
+340 VLENIIVAITGLGMS
-355 LVYFSWRYGALL
+355 IAYFSWRYGVLL

-372 IKTATV
+372 LKEATV

-389 LVFLFLLMIII
+389 LVFLFLLLIII

-406 FLYIRKLEPKTLIGG
+406 FLFIRKLEPKTLIGG

>member
-1 MMRIKS
+1 MRIKS
-7 AFLAL
+7 AFIAL

-32 ITSSINVFYNLHH
+32 ITSSINVFYNLNY

-52 VLNVDKT
+52 VLNGDKT
-59 YLINFET
+59 YLVTFEMT
-66 TADRLQ
+66 TDRLQ
-72 SKKFNKEQIQEVYKT
+72 SNQFNKEKIQAVYNT
-87 IQQNKDVI
+87 IHQNKDVI

-100 EQRVIEIESSNRPLQ
+100 EERVIEIESSNRPFQ
-115 TSMITDL
+115 NSMITDL
-122 KHKTFRDDRPTI
+122 KHKTFHDERPTI

-151 KSEEGFLHEDFK
+151 KPEEGFSYDDFQ

-192 TIIGFLPENKF
+192 TITGFLPENKF
-203 IVNNNNPLNA
+203 IVNNNTTNT
-213 YLKLDYAMIMPMSSN
+213 YLKLDYAMIMPMSFD
-228 RYEKYEAM
+228 RFEKYEAM

-243 TVLYLR
+243 TVLYLQ
-249 KDADVKKL
+249 KGADVKKL
-257 EESIL
+257 EESIQ
-262 LKGNDG
+262 LKGNGG
-268 TFYLKS
+268 TFHLKS
-274 LGNEINEGVTLD
+274 LGDEINEDVTLNG
-286 SYSEIPQL
+286 YSEIPQL
-294 IVGILFVLFS
+294 IVGILFIVFS

-310 TTIISILMRKREFG
+310 TTIVSILMRKREFG

-340 VLENIIVAIVGLGMS
+340 VLENIIVAITGLGMS
-355 LVYFSWRYGALL
+355 IAYFSWRYGVLL

-372 IKTATV
+372 LKEATV

-389 LVFLFLLMIII
+389 FVFLFLLLIII
-400 VSNVIV
+400 VSNVTV
-406 FLYIRKLEPKTLIGG
+406 FLFIRKLEPKTLIGE

>member
-1 MMRIKS
+1 MKIKS

-12 KKRFLFSVLLLIQ
+12 KKRLLFSVLLLIQ

-66 TADRLQ
+66 TADRSQ
-72 SKKFNKEQIQEVYKT
+72 SNKFNKEQIQEVYKT

-115 TSMITDL
+115 TSMINDL
-122 KHKTFRDDRPTI
+122 KHKTYHDDRPTI

-141 NYYKMLHLPL
+141 NYYKLLHLPL
-151 KSEEGFLHEDFK
+151 KFEEGFLHEDFQ

-192 TIIGFLPENKF
+192 TITGFLPENKF
-203 IVNNNNPLNA
+203 IVNNNTTNT

-243 TVLYLR
+243 TVLYLQ
-249 KDADVKKL
+249 KGADIKKL
-257 EESIL
+257 EESIQ

-274 LGNEINEGVTLD
+274 LGEEINEGVTLD

-294 IVGILFVLFS
+294 IVGILFILFS

-372 IKTATV
+372 IKTVTV
-378 LDFKLDMPILF
+378 LDFKLDMPILL
-389 LVFLFLLMIII
+389 LVFLFLLLIIV

-406 FLYIRKLEPKTLIGG
+406 FLFIRKLEPKTLIGG

>member
-1 MMRIKS
+1 
-7 AFLAL
+7 
-12 KKRFLFSVLLLIQ
+12 
-25 ITFGLAT
+25 
-32 ITSSINVFYNLHH
+32 
-45 LNDKSSS
+45 
-52 VLNVDKT
+52 
-59 YLINFET
+59 
-66 TADRLQ
+66 
-72 SKKFNKEQIQEVYKT
+72 
-87 IQQNKDVI
+87 
-95 SYGTY
+95 
-100 EQRVIEIESSNRPLQ
+100 
-115 TSMITDL
+115 
-122 KHKTFRDDRPTI
+122 
-134 KTIFVDE
+134 
-141 NYYKMLHLPL
+141 
-151 KSEEGFLHEDFK
+151 FLHEDFP

-203 IVNNNNPLNA
+203 IVDNNTTNV

-228 RYEKYEAM
+228 RYENYEGM

-243 TVLYLR
+243 TVLHLR

-257 EESIL
+257 EKSIQ
-262 LKGNDG
+262 LKGNGG
-268 TFYLKS
+268 TFYLKN
-274 LGNEINEGVTLD
+274 LGDEINIDVTLN

-294 IVGILFVLFS
+294 IVGILFILFS

-324 IKIAFG
+324 IKIVFG

-340 VLENIIVAIVGLGMS
+340 VIENIIVAIVGLGMS
-355 LVYFSWRYGALL
+355 IAYFSWRYGTLL

-372 IKTATV
+372 FKAV
-378 LDFKLDMPILF
+378 SALDFKLDMPILF
-389 LVFLFLLMIII
+389 LVFLFLLLIIV

-406 FLYIRKLEPKTLIGG
+406 FLFIRKLDPKTLIGG

>member
-52 VLNVDKT
+52 VLNADKT
-59 YLINFET
+59 YLVTFEMT
-66 TADRLQ
+66 TDKLQ
-72 SKKFNKEQIQEVYKT
+72 SNKFNKEQIQEVYKT
-87 IQQNKDVI
+87 FQQNKDVI

-100 EQRVIEIESSNRPLQ
+100 ETRVIEIESSNRPFQ
-115 TSMITDL
+115 NSMITDL

-134 KTIFVDE
+134 TTIFVDE
-141 NYYKMLHLPL
+141 NYYKMLQLPL
-151 KSEEGFLHEDFK
+151 KSEEGFLHEDFQ

-192 TIIGFLPENKF
+192 TITGFLPENKF
-203 IVNNNNPLNA
+203 IVNNNTTNA
-213 YLKLDYAMIMPMSSN
+213 YSKLDYVMIIPMSSN
-228 RYEKYEAM
+228 RVEKYEAM

-257 EESIL
+257 EESIQ
-262 LKGNDG
+262 LKGNGG
-268 TFYLKS
+268 TFYLKN
-274 LGNEINEGVTLD
+274 LGDEINEDVTFN

-294 IVGILFVLFS
+294 IVGILFILFS

-355 LVYFSWRYGALL
+355 LVYFSWRYRVLL
-367 QMSKD
+367 QMSKNL
-372 IKTATV
+372 KEATV

-389 LVFLFLLMIII
+389 LVFLFLLLIII

-406 FLYIRKLEPKTLIGG
+406 FLFIKKLEPKTLIGG

>member
-1 MMRIKS
+1 MMKIKS

-12 KKRFLFSVLLLIQ
+12 KKRLLFSVLLLIQ

-66 TADRLQ
+66 TADRSQ
-72 SKKFNKEQIQEVYKT
+72 SNKFNKEQIQEVYKT

-115 TSMITDL
+115 TSMINDL
-122 KHKTFRDDRPTI
+122 KHKTYHDDRPTI

-141 NYYKMLHLPL
+141 NYYKLLHLPL
-151 KSEEGFLHEDFK
+151 KFEEGFLHEDFQ

-192 TIIGFLPENKF
+192 TITGFLPENKF
-203 IVNNNNPLNA
+203 IVNNNTTNT

-243 TVLYLR
+243 TVLYLQ
-249 KDADVKKL
+249 KGADIKKL
-257 EESIL
+257 EESIQ

-274 LGNEINEGVTLD
+274 LGEEINEGVTLD

-294 IVGILFVLFS
+294 IVGILFILFS

-372 IKTATV
+372 IKTVTV
-378 LDFKLDMPILF
+378 LDFKLDMPILL
-389 LVFLFLLMIII
+389 LVFLFLLLIIV

-406 FLYIRKLEPKTLIGG
+406 FLFIRKLEPKTLIGG
-421 ME
+421 